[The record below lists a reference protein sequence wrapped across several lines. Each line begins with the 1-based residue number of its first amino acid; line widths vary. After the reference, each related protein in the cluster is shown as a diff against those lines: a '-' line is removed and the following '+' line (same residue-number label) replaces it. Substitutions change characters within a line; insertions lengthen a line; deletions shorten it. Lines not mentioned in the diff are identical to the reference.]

1 MLILS
6 SSSAKNQRKSQL
18 PKTTPS
24 RRRVEGSR
32 PFVHRVVT
40 ILVCLLLGVAWL
52 LPQNSAQAEVEY
64 FPIPAIS
71 SSKNDGNDFG
81 LIVPALI
88 TGTDGEL
95 KHLVAPMVIYN
106 SIVGTRGT
114 LNLFHYEPGGKQ
126 LRGIASWSEKIER
139 RFLLSY
145 VDPGFS
151 NGRYS
156 IGVSA
161 SHFKNATVR
170 FFGLGPETP
179 LGHESNYTASETR
192 ANWKFG
198 VYANEVTQ
206 IAVSQRFRHMEAISR
221 GATELPF
228 TRELF
233 RTKDSVPGADGATI
247 LGERISFHYDTRN
260 SLVTPTD
267 GTAVTAYAEMNHNF
281 KPGSQPL
288 YSRYGVEVKKMIAS
302 ESKRAILVIR
312 ADLQATIGTDVPFY
326 EQSSLGGQNN
336 LRGYGVDRFID
347 KQLIAFSVEE
357 RIHLLRTRLAG
368 VMADF
373 EIAPFVDTGQ
383 VFNSFKDVSFKEYRV
398 TPGIGFRGIIR
409 PNVVGRIDYGFSR
422 EGGAIFAGLDFP
434 Y

>member
-1 MLILS
+1 
-6 SSSAKNQRKSQL
+6 
-18 PKTTPS
+18 
-24 RRRVEGSR
+24 
-32 PFVHRVVT
+32 
-40 ILVCLLLGVAWL
+40 VARADV
-52 LPQNSAQAEVEY
+52 QY
-64 FPIPAIS
+64 FPIPAVS
-71 SSKNDGNDFG
+71 SSKNDGNDVG

-88 TGTDGEL
+88 TGPDGEL

-106 SIVGTRGT
+106 SIVGVRGT
-114 LNLFHYEPGGKQ
+114 LNLFHYEPGGKE

-139 RFLLSY
+139 KFLLSY

-170 FFGLGPETP
+170 FFGIGPETP
-179 LGHESNYTASETR
+179 LNDQTNYTASETR
-192 ANWKFG
+192 VNWRFG

-206 IAVSQRFRHMEAISR
+206 IAVSQRFRHMDAITP
-221 GATELPF
+221 GATNLPF
-228 TRELF
+228 TRTWVTGRGEAF
-233 RTKDSVPGADGATI
+233 SNVSGVEGATI

-267 GTAVTAYAEMNHNF
+267 GMAVMAYAEMNHNF
-281 KPGSQPL
+281 QRGAQPL
-288 YSRYGVEVKKMIAS
+288 YSRYGIEIKKMFAS

-312 ADLQATIGTDVPFY
+312 GDFQATIGTDVPFY

-347 KQLIAFSVEE
+347 KQLVAFSVEE
-357 RIHLLRTRLAG
+357 RIHLVRARLAG

-383 VFNSFKDVSFKEYRV
+383 VFHAFKDVSFKEYRV
-398 TPGIGFRGIIR
+398 TPGVGFRGIIR